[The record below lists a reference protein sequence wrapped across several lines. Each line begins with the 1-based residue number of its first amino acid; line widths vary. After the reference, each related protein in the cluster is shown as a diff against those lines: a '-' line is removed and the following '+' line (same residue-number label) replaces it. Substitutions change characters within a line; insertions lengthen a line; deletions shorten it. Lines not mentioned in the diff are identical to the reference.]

1 MERILSMFATHP
13 TTFFTTKNHVLH
25 TTFPKTPS
33 KLPKKRQNLLAM
45 PPKKNLGKPP
55 GLGLQNG
62 LEEHT
67 GKDDSSGSTR

>member
-13 TTFFTTKNHVLH
+13 TTFSPQK
-25 TTFPKTPS
+25 TTFYTPLFL
-33 KLPKKRQNLLAM
+33 KPPQKRPKKRQNLLAI
-45 PPKKNLGKPP
+45 PLKFFLGKPP

>member
-13 TTFFTTKNHVLH
+13 TTFSPQK
-25 TTFPKTPS
+25 TTFYTPLFL
-33 KLPKKRQNLLAM
+33 KPPKKRQNLLAI
-45 PPKKNLGKPP
+45 PPKFFLGKPP